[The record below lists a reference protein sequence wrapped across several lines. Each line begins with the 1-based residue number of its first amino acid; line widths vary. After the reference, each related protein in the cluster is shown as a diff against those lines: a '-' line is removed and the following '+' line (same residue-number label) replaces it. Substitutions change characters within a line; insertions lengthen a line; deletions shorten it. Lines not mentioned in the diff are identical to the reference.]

1 LGANQAGLAI
11 GKGGVACRRHLAAL
25 PAVADPVNTEAKK
38 SDMTRILVV
47 DDDLLIRSTI
57 GAWLASQNI
66 EVVAADGARAG
77 LKALDEHSAF
87 DLMLIDIFMPDMEGL
102 EAIRIFHGRA
112 PAMPIVAMSGIMIRQ
127 HHGSA
132 PDFLGMA
139 TRMGATF
146 CLHKPFRLKE
156 LLQAI
161 EHCVPSS
168 PASPAPRPAFAV
180 GRDNESRSGVPLA

>member
-1 LGANQAGLAI
+1 
-11 GKGGVACRRHLAAL
+11 
-25 PAVADPVNTEAKK
+25 
-38 SDMTRILVV
+38 MTRILVV
-47 DDDLLIRSTI
+47 DDDPLIRTAI
-57 GAWLASQNI
+57 GAWLAGQNI

-77 LKALDEHSAF
+77 LKALDEHAAF

-102 EAIRIFHGRA
+102 ESIRIFHGRV
-112 PAMPIVAMSGIMIRQ
+112 PAMPIIAMSGIMFRQ

-156 LLQAI
+156 LLQAV
-161 EHCVPSS
+161 EQCL
-168 PASPAPRPAFAV
+168 PASPANPAPPPAFAPV
-180 GRDNESRSGVPLA
+180 GRDTESRSGMPLA

>member
-1 LGANQAGLAI
+1 
-11 GKGGVACRRHLAAL
+11 
-25 PAVADPVNTEAKK
+25 
-38 SDMTRILVV
+38 MTRILVV
-47 DDDLLIRSTI
+47 DDDPLIRTAI
-57 GAWLASQNI
+57 GAWLAGQNI

-102 EAIRIFHGRA
+102 ESIRIFRGRA
-112 PAMPIVAMSGIMIRQ
+112 PAMPIIAMSGIMFRQ

-161 EHCVPSS
+161 AHCL
-168 PASPAPRPAFAV
+168 PASPASVAREPAFAPV
-180 GRDNESRSGVPLA
+180 GRDNESRGGLPLA